1 VWAPSR
7 CWLLPLALV
16 AGCVDLSLP
25 SSLIVGGHA
34 PGATLDGSAAED
46 GREQAQA
53 LGDAASSDA
62 PGEDGRQQA
71 QADGDAASGDAPVR
85 DSGAPSPDGPRTDG
99 LRGPGVLCSSP
110 WECSS
115 DQCVDGVCCAT
126 ACGQACHA
134 CNLPS
139 SPGTCLPQPSG
150 AICGAATCSASSE
163 QTSATCDSAGSC
175 VPGYLHDCGPYACM
189 GPSCG
194 TTCSNTGQCTPGYA
208 CSGSACVVSS
218 TLDAAPVA
226 DATSGVL
233 TVDDF
238 SDGDL
243 TKNSLGGAVTFDN
256 ETPSLVA
263 GEQRLVWTGAG
274 SVQDFNEA
282 FRANRC
288 EYDISGFTKLRIR
301 LRSSTVGKRLVVL
314 LSLGD
319 GACKQSGLIRQTTIS
334 LSTTMASYEVDLSR
348 TVRDRALFLQFAP
361 TAIDT
366 AEYFVDDIVLVP

>member
-1 VWAPSR
+1 
-7 CWLLPLALV
+7 
-16 AGCVDLSLP
+16 
-25 SSLIVGGHA
+25 
-34 PGATLDGSAAED
+34 
-46 GREQAQA
+46 
-53 LGDAASSDA
+53 
-62 PGEDGRQQA
+62 
-71 QADGDAASGDAPVR
+71 
-85 DSGAPSPDGPRTDG
+85 
-99 LRGPGVLCSSP
+99 
-110 WECSS
+110 
-115 DQCVDGVCCAT
+115 
-126 ACGQACHA
+126 
-134 CNLPS
+134 
-139 SPGTCLPQPSG
+139 
-150 AICGAATCSASSE
+150 
-163 QTSATCDSAGSC
+163 
-175 VPGYLHDCGPYACM
+175 M